1 MNGFVRLNL
10 RNTTTGE
17 ITQFDYEINILSH
30 VVKLMIDDIMH
41 TVNSN
46 DPYDVKLVWTN
57 ALPIDDNKFCL
68 HVDITEKDYDIHH
81 TWGLYYQSAELMH
94 NLQMML
100 FTIVNDVEIDFTNK
114 NNLCWEVLTW

>member
-1 MNGFVRLNL
+1 MNGFVTLKL
-10 RNTTTGE
+10 RNHTTNE
-17 ITQFDYEINILSH
+17 ITIFDYEVNLLSH
-30 VVKLMIDDIMH
+30 VVELMIDDIMH

-46 DPYDVKLVWTN
+46 DPYDVWLDWQN

-100 FTIVNDVEIDFTNK
+100 FTIVNDAEIDFTNK
-114 NNLCWEVLTW
+114 NNLCWNVLTW